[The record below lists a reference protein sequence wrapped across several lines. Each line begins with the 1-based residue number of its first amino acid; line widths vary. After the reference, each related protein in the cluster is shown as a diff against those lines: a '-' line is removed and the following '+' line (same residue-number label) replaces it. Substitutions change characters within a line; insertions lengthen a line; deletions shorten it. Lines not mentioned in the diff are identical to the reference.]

1 MRVKFADAS
10 SAISKD
16 TDSLCGS
23 FVFIGE
29 DYPFVAAKA
38 FSVYL
43 AKRYETE
50 VIFHEKI
57 TSSLVEGKVHLFG
70 SQENTPELF
79 LKKRFDSIRIIPM
92 SEGTLLSKAEWG
104 KLVATSYVV
113 DVHTPSE
120 KTLEGD
126 FSLIC
131 SLMGVPY
138 KPEVIKELSKK
149 SIRSMA
155 SILQIVEYSA
165 NFGGLVERQ
174 NIPPIDCDEE
184 GSYREFLDTFLY
196 KNAMDSVTL
205 LRNSTD
211 VLETTT
217 RLVNDLAIYSSL
229 LAEAE
234 SGTGTNELAKMF
246 GQNEFFLKNKLLPRL
261 KALGMKR
268 ILTFIGRIT
277 DMQERVLVG
286 DCVSPSDQMA
296 AAILVTF
303 Q

>member
-10 SAISKD
+10 SAIAKD
-16 TDSLCGS
+16 ADFLCGS

-29 DYPFVAAKA
+29 DYPFAAAKA

-43 AKRYETE
+43 ANRRGTE
-50 VIFHEKI
+50 VVFHEKL
-57 TSSLVEGKVHLFG
+57 TSNLTEGNVHLFG
-70 SQENTPELF
+70 SQDDSPELF
-79 LKKRFDSIRIIPM
+79 LKKRFDSIRVIPM
-92 SEGTLLSKAEWG
+92 SEGTLMSKAEWG
-104 KLVATSYVV
+104 KLVATSYIV
-113 DVHTPSE
+113 DIHTPSE

-126 FSLIC
+126 FSQIC

-138 KPEVIKELSKK
+138 KPEIIKELAKK
-149 SIRSMA
+149 NIHSMA

-165 NFGGLVERQ
+165 NFGGLIERQ
-174 NIPPIDCDEE
+174 NIPPIDCGGE
-184 GSYREFLDTFLY
+184 GGYREFLDTFLY
-196 KNAMDSVTL
+196 KNAMDSVSL
-205 LRNSTD
+205 LRKSAD
-211 VLETTT
+211 VLEITT

-234 SGTGTNELAKMF
+234 SGTDTRELAKMF

-261 KALGMKR
+261 KSLGMKR
-268 ILTFIGRIT
+268 LLTFMGRIT
-277 DMQERVLVG
+277 DMQERILRG

-296 AAILVTF
+296 SAILVTF